1 MSYLVKIPEVE
12 ELGKGIKGYESQIDS
27 ASESLKEAI
36 YAFLVSDSFEGHTGD
51 SMRAYMEEVHI
62 PLIDN
67 VGCLVEQ
74 LTSDYACY
82 YMSEYESGTTAGD
95 TYGEYSESAFSG
107 AKGKLENLEETY
119 VPSINS
125 YLSHAMECI
134 GGICAVS
141 RPSTSKLETSIGD
154 EIQKVWDLK
163 GRVSDIEGQGKDAFS
178 SMDSEFGNLAQ
189 SIIAA
194 IERCNNGQ
202 CSVANYTPGSFS
214 QVATETGLRDNY
226 LAAMK
231 NQSENAQLV
240 HDAYDQAYSNIQ
252 LRIDDAEKE
261 AAEKKKKWAFLGTV
275 AQATSVLV
283 GAFAIVAM
291 FPVSTIWGAAA
302 VVAGGLGVI
311 DGFSKLGS
319 RGDQLGKMLSG
330 DYGAD
335 LTTLSIDGASDAK
348 KLSKDLDKASKGYA
362 SGNTSDLIIS
372 GVDAGTFFLKK
383 ALSSW
388 FWDPAKELFDNE
400 KSDMEFDLAEKASDE
415 VIDGYVDYALTGKSL
430 LTRLPRRAS

>member
-1 MSYLVKIPEVE
+1 M
-12 ELGKGIKGYESQIDS
+12 
-27 ASESLKEAI
+27 
-36 YAFLVSDSFEGHTGD
+36 
-51 SMRAYMEEVHI
+51 
-62 PLIDN
+62 
-67 VGCLVEQ
+67 
-74 LTSDYACY
+74 
-82 YMSEYESGTTAGD
+82 
-95 TYGEYSESAFSG
+95 
-107 AKGKLENLEETY
+107 ENLEETY

-261 AAEKKKKWAFLGTV
+261 AAEKKKKWVTVGTV
-275 AQATSVLV
+275 AQFFSVL
-283 GAFAIVAM
+283 A
-291 FPVSTIWGAAA
+291 GAAA
-302 VVAGGLGVI
+302 FIATLPVSGIASALVCVTAGAGVLGGLANL
-311 DGFSKLGS
+311 DRREK
-319 RGDQLGKMLSG
+319 QLNKMEEG

-335 LTTLSIDGASDAK
+335 FDKVSTKGLSSAKGIAKNIDK
-348 KLSKDLDKASKGYA
+348 YEKADGSQGSERTVGKV
-362 SGNTSDLIIS
+362 SS
-372 GVDAGTFFLKK
+372 GVGIVTTIIKEEVLDRVWDHMKDKVDDDGFDAT
-383 ALSSW
+383 
-388 FWDPAKELFDNE
+388 
-400 KSDMEFDLAEKASDE
+400 
-415 VIDGYVDYALTGKSL
+415 IDVTNKLVDKGIDTYADYALKGKVSITASGTVGL
-430 LTRLPRRAS
+430 VSDCTMIVADYEVEKYDKQIEELGNQREEVAELQEANDRPRTYATSVDW